1 MRLSNLTIAA
11 LALVGLLT
19 SSCIGASSDLVSQAK
34 VIPASTKI
42 KRGLSTRTTQ
52 IGGVERTYY
61 LYVPKTAQ
69 PEAARLVIAFHGG
82 GGNVKGFS
90 SRSHLR
96 EMADQYGF
104 VLAMPQ
110 GVKNNWNT
118 GGNPPVGYAEE
129 RNIDD
134 LGFVNYIIDDVSG
147 SGEINPNRVYAMG
160 MSKGGM
166 MAYWSA
172 CNMPSRFSAIAV
184 VAGTLSSERCP
195 ISDNTSLLHIHG
207 TNDQNVPFEG
217 GRGTYTSKNTVWP
230 SALEGIQK
238 FKQGEQCS
246 TTEASRQVASD
257 TTCSTVACPNADT
270 VEYCLVDN
278 GGHAWPGGD
287 VSKRQKKS
295 GMYVS
300 QSFDATN
307 YIANFFLAN

>member
-19 SSCIGASSDLVSQAK
+19 SSCVGASSDTVSQAK
-34 VIPASTKI
+34 VIPASAKI
-42 KRGLSTRTTQ
+42 KRGLSTRSTQ

-61 LYVPKTAQ
+61 LYIPKSAK
-69 PEAARLVIAFHGG
+69 PGARLVIAFHGG
-82 GGNVKGFS
+82 GGTVKGFA

-96 EMADQYGF
+96 EMADRYGF
-104 VLAMPQ
+104 VLAMPE
-110 GVKNNWNT
+110 GVKKTWSA
-118 GGNPPVGYAEE
+118 GGNPPSGYAEE
-129 RNIDD
+129 HNIDD
-134 LGFVNYIIDDVSG
+134 LGFVNYIIDDVSRTG
-147 SGEINPNRVYAMG
+147 KINTNRVYAMG

-166 MAYWSA
+166 MAYWAA
-172 CNMPSRFSAIAV
+172 CNIPSRFAAIAV
-184 VAGTLSSERCP
+184 VSGTLSSGRCP

-217 GRGTYTSKNTVWP
+217 GSGSHTSKSNVWP

-246 TTEASRQVASD
+246 TTEVDRQVTSD
-257 TTCSTVACPNADT
+257 TTCKVVACPNADT
-270 VEYCLVDN
+270 VEYCLVQN

-287 VSKRQKKS
+287 VSKRQKK
-295 GMYVS
+295 GGIYVS
-300 QSFDATN
+300 QQFDATN